1 MHCKVKETWYRSFLN
16 FVENSVVHEQNLDT
30 WEFGKGAL
38 SELQFRGV
46 AVQQCCGQGKA
57 KEV

>member
-1 MHCKVKETWYRSFLN
+1 MHFKVKETWYRSFLN
-16 FVENSVVHEQNLDT
+16 LLEKPVVHEGDLDT
-30 WEFGKGAL
+30 WEFGKGTL

-46 AVQQCCGQGKA
+46 AVQQSCGQEKA